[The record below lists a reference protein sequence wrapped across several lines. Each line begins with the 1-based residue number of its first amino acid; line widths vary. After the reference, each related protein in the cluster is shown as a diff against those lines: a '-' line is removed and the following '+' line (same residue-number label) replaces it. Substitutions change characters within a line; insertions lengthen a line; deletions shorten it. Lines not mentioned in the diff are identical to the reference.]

1 MKKLFTFNRLLPILT
16 IPVAVFLITV
26 AHQAPRPN
34 LPQAVGPHV
43 WPIILLSLLIICA
56 VFLFLQA
63 IRDER
68 KSLPPTEDTPAGE
81 RDLEWYRKPAIT
93 GLYTIVGVLLYAI
106 FLESVGFILCTFLIV
121 LYQTRV
127 IQKGK
132 WFRNIA
138 TSLLFSLAC
147 YFAMTKLLLMRLP
160 PGLLDW

>member
-1 MKKLFTFNRLLPILT
+1 MKKLLTFNRLLPILT

-26 AHQAPRPN
+26 AYQAPRPN
-34 LPQAVGPHV
+34 LPAAVGPHV
-43 WPIILLSLLIICA
+43 WPIILLCLLSVCS

-68 KSLPPTEDTPAGE
+68 ESSPLTEDARARE

-93 GLYTIVGVLLYAI
+93 GAYTIVGVLLYAI
-106 FLESVGFILCTFLIV
+106 LLESVGFIICTFLIV